1 VAVGEAEPDSEA
13 GVDHDKGVREHEGVS
28 HRLRAWWI
36 SGVATLLFISCG
48 GPSGSGDAEDL
59 ADKPLDAVITVTSP
73 AFTDGAPIPTEF
85 SCDGDDVSPP
95 LAWAGVP
102 DDAVELALV
111 VDDPD
116 ARNGPYVHWV
126 LFGLDPSVSGLE
138 QGEVLAGARQ
148 AKNSAGDAEYKGP
161 CPPGGDDAH
170 HYRFTV
176 YALGEKITVDDG
188 ADTGDALK
196 AVDEAA
202 TAKGTLTGTFDR

>member
-1 VAVGEAEPDSEA
+1 MGEAEPDSEA
-13 GVDHDKGVREHEGVS
+13 GVDHDKGVREHGGVS
-28 HRLRAWWI
+28 HRPRAWWI
-36 SGVATLLFISCG
+36 SVVAALPFTACG
-48 GPSGSGDAEDL
+48 SPSGSGHAEDL
-59 ADKPLDAVITVTSP
+59 AAQPLDAVITVTSS
-73 AFTDGAPIPTEF
+73 AFADGAAIPTEF

-95 LAWAGVP
+95 LAWKGVP

-138 QGEVLAGARQ
+138 QGEVPDGASQ
-148 AKNSAGDAEYKGP
+148 AKNSAGDAAYKGP

-170 HYRFTV
+170 RYRFTV
-176 YALGEKITVDDG
+176 YALEEGISLDDG
-188 ADTGDALK
+188 ADTGDALD
-196 AVDEAA
+196 AVSEAA